1 MKLMFLANEEAK
13 YAEAF
18 IFIPGKPFLHDLIL
32 VGRQEPTLV
41 GHLKDKMIIVRIN

>member
-18 IFIPGKPFLHDLIL
+18 IFIPGKPFLHDLIP
-32 VGRQEPTLV
+32 VGKTGAYPSGAPERQND
-41 GHLKDKMIIVRIN
+41 HSQN